1 MDNIDFE
8 AYGKKCY
15 LQNEIYR
22 LEGKKAG
29 LKNELLKSLNEPM
42 NALLFE
48 KIANKILKT
57 LKEIERLKNEL
68 EAINFIKD

>member
-42 NALLFE
+42 NALFFE
-48 KIANKILKT
+48 KIANKMLKT

-68 EAINFIKD
+68 EAINFL